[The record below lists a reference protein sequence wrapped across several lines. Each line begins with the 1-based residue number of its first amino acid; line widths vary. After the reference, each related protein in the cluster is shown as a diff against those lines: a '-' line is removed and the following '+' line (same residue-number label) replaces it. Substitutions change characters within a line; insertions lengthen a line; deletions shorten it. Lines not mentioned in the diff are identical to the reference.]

1 MLIQDYGPPQVKC
14 QLIISSI
21 FYAMNFRHFSEM
33 LKILKFWH
41 LEKMSEIPCIKDARN

>member
-33 LKILKFWH
+33 LFLEFLH